1 MLNYKLIPNIT
12 LTRIYRQSEDAM
24 ITTLAAQVRSGQMP
38 QTDKNY
44 DDFKWHD
51 HSIKDYN
58 LIKNKLSSDALR
70 KLREDNNIGMQQSII
85 KLAVEAKKEVVS
97 MREHE
102 KWWEFIT
109 RFQVVT
115 PQKATVVG
123 VNELNTQLQEVFNPF
138 SGSQLVRSIDK
149 RTFRPG
155 DKVVHL
161 QNQWMRALDQED
173 LELLMRDDLE
183 QRYSED
189 KKIRVMNGQLGVVD
203 SVFGNEMTV
212 YFPIEK
218 TLILYT
224 QSVINS
230 GSIDLGYALTVHKT
244 QGSEYRQ
251 VVMPVTSSHYGM
263 LTPKLIYTAM
273 TRAKDRLDMVGQR
286 EALSAG
292 LSQNDKTRRTCIR
305 SWNEQQQPTPTG
317 TFKRKF

>member
-1 MLNYKLIPNIT
+1 
-12 LTRIYRQSEDAM
+12 
-24 ITTLAAQVRSGQMP
+24 
-38 QTDKNY
+38 
-44 DDFKWHD
+44 
-51 HSIKDYN
+51 
-58 LIKNKLSSDALR
+58 
-70 KLREDNNIGMQQSII
+70 
-85 KLAVEAKKEVVS
+85 
-97 MREHE
+97 
-102 KWWEFIT
+102 
-109 RFQVVT
+109 
-115 PQKATVVG
+115 
-123 VNELNTQLQEVFNPF
+123 
-138 SGSQLVRSIDK
+138 
-149 RTFRPG
+149 
-155 DKVVHL
+155 
-161 QNQWMRALDQED
+161 MRALDQED